1 MGWFSKSNETPTQ
14 QFGAPSTTFGAA
26 GNMGAMG
33 GYGMMNNGMGA
44 TMDPMQMQMMQQN
57 PMMQAMANDP
67 VQATARLLQYNDP
80 IASFIQ
86 TNNMGVMMNLFSEM
100 MTLSLKDFFTNIS
113 FLTDENGKITLDT
126 NSLPTNLVSMSAEN
140 IRLTLQNL
148 QTACMQQTQMN
159 QQQIQMLLAAHN
171 PMLSGQNQPG
181 FFGSMLGGLLGNQ
194 MQQHGGMGALGT
206 AGMAVL

>member
-1 MGWFSKSNETPTQ
+1 MGWFSKNNETPTQ
-14 QFGAPSTTFGAA
+14 QFGAPTTFGAA
-26 GNMGAMG
+26 GGAGAMG
-33 GYGMMNNGMGA
+33 GYGMMNNSMGG

-86 TNNMGVMMNLFSEM
+86 TNNMAVMMNLFSEM
-100 MTLSLKDFFTNIS
+100 MTLSLKDFFANIS
-113 FLTDENGKITLDT
+113 FLTDDNGKITLDT
-126 NSLPTNLVSMSAEN
+126 NSLPSNLVSMSAEN

-171 PMLSGQNQPG
+171 PMMQNQPG

-194 MQQHGGMGALGT
+194 MQQHGGMGALG
-206 AGMAVL
+206 AAVL